1 MTLDEQCRHQVRIM
15 RERMAWWISSIFAAG
30 FVFSA
35 IGLFASLAAFREDGS
50 ITAKL
55 VAFAIFFVLFGW
67 AVVLM
72 LLPIRPRPRIVPYF
86 AAELGAYGGD
96 TMTAF
101 ARGRALYLEITALDA
116 LARSRGVKPLSTF
129 GFAYDHFGQE
139 VHWHPAADGLATA
152 EALRKERNSPAV
164 AQDLEALAR
173 VLRTAAG
180 KDVPFSLVLRVWEKD
195 SMQMVCTRET
205 RQGSFW

>member
-1 MTLDEQCRHQVRIM
+1 MTLEEQCRHQVRIM
-15 RERMAWWISSIFAAG
+15 RERMPWWISWIFVAG
-30 FVFSA
+30 FAFSA
-35 IGLFASLAAFREDGS
+35 VGLFASFAAFREDGS
-50 ITAKL
+50 ITVKL
-55 VAFAIFFVLFGW
+55 VAFTIFFLLFGW
-67 AVVLM
+67 AVLQM

-101 ARGRALYLEITALDA
+101 TRGRGLYLEITTLDA
-116 LARSRGVKPLSTF
+116 LARSHGVKPLSAF

-152 EALRKERNSPAV
+152 EALRQERHSPAV
-164 AQDLEALAR
+164 AQDLEALVR
-173 VLRTAAG
+173 VLHIAAV
-180 KDVPFSLVLRVWEKD
+180 KDVPFSLVLRVWAKD
-195 SMQMVCTRET
+195 SMQIVCTRET

>member
-15 RERMAWWISSIFAAG
+15 RERMPWWISSIFAAG

-35 IGLFASLAAFREDGS
+35 IGLFASFAAFREGGS
-50 ITAKL
+50 VTAKL
-55 VAFAIFFVLFGW
+55 VAFTIFFLLFGW
-67 AVVLM
+67 AVARM

-96 TMTAF
+96 TMVAF
-101 ARGRALYLEITALDA
+101 ARGRGLYLELAALDA
-116 LARSRGVKPLSTF
+116 LAQSRGVKPLSAF
-129 GFAYDHFGQE
+129 GFAYDHFGQQ

-152 EALRKERNSPAV
+152 EALRQAQNSRAV
-164 AQDLEALAR
+164 AQDIEALTR
-173 VLRTAAG
+173 VLRIAAA
-180 KDVPFSLVLRVWEKD
+180 KDVPFSLVLRLWEKD
-195 SMQMVCTRET
+195 SMQIVCTRET

>member
-1 MTLDEQCRHQVRIM
+1 MTLDEQIRHQVRIIH
-15 RERMAWWISSIFAAG
+15 ERMPWWISSIFAAG

-35 IGLFASLAAFREDGS
+35 IGLFASFAAFREDGS

-55 VAFAIFFVLFGW
+55 VAFTIFFLLFGW
-67 AVVLM
+67 AVVRM
-72 LLPIRPRPRIVPYF
+72 LLPFRPKPRIVPYF

-101 ARGRALYLEITALDA
+101 ARGRGLYLEITALDA
-116 LARSRGVKPLSTF
+116 LAHSRGVKPLSTF
-129 GFAYDHFGQE
+129 GFAYDHFEQE
-139 VHWHPAADGLATA
+139 VHWHPAADGLATV
-152 EALRKERNSPAV
+152 EALQQEQNSAAV

-173 VLRTAAG
+173 LLRTAAG
-180 KDVPFSLVLRVWEKD
+180 KDVPFSLVLRLWEKD
-195 SMQMVCTRET
+195 SMQVVCTRET

>member
-1 MTLDEQCRHQVRIM
+1 MTLDEQCRHQVRIV
-15 RERMAWWISSIFAAG
+15 RERMSWWISGIFFSG
-30 FVFSA
+30 FAFSA
-35 IGLFASLAAFREDGS
+35 VGLFASIAAFREDGS
-50 ITAKL
+50 ITARL
-55 VAFAIFFVLFGW
+55 VAFTIFFLLFGW
-67 AVVLM
+67 AVIRI

-101 ARGRALYLEITALDA
+101 ARGRGLYLEITALDA
-116 LARSRGVKPLSTF
+116 LALSLGVKPLSTF
-129 GFAYDHFGQE
+129 GFAYDHFGQQ
-139 VHWHPAADGLATA
+139 VQWHPASDAIATV
-152 EALRKERNSPAV
+152 EALQRGRASPAV

-180 KDVPFSLVLRVWEKD
+180 KDVPFSLVLRLWEKD
-195 SMQMVCTRET
+195 SMQIVCTRET

>member
-1 MTLDEQCRHQVRIM
+1 MTPDG
-15 RERMAWWISSIFAAG
+15 SSGTRPGSCASACPGG
-30 FVFSA
+30 FRRSSLRGSYSPA
-35 IGLFASLAAFREDGS
+35 IGLFASFAAFREDGS

-55 VAFAIFFVLFGW
+55 VAFTIFFLLFGW
-67 AVVLM
+67 AVLQI

-86 AAELGAYGGD
+86 AAELGALGGD

-101 ARGRALYLEITALDA
+101 ARGRGLYLEITALDA
-116 LARSRGVKPLSTF
+116 LAHSRGVKPLSTF

-139 VHWHPAADGLATA
+139 VHWHPASDGLATA
-152 EALRKERNSPAV
+152 EALQQAGSGPAV

-173 VLRTAAG
+173 VLRIAAG
-180 KDVPFSLVLRVWEKD
+180 KDVPFSLVLRLWEKD
-195 SMQMVCTRET
+195 SMQVVCTRET

>member
-1 MTLDEQCRHQVRIM
+1 MS
-15 RERMAWWISSIFAAG
+15 ERMPWWISSIFAAG

-35 IGLFASLAAFREDGS
+35 IGLFASFAAFREDGS

-55 VAFAIFFVLFGW
+55 VAFTVFFLLFSW
-67 AVVLM
+67 AVLRM
-72 LLPIRPRPRIVPYF
+72 LLPIRPRPRIVPHF

-101 ARGRALYLEITALDA
+101 VRGRGLYLEIIALDA
-116 LARSRGVKPLSTF
+116 LAHSRGVKPLSTF

-139 VHWHPAADGLATA
+139 VHWHPAADGLAAA
-152 EALRKERNSPAV
+152 EALLQERNSPAV
-164 AQDLEALAR
+164 AQDLVALAA
-173 VLRTAAG
+173 VLRAAAA
-180 KDVPFSLVLRVWEKD
+180 KDVSFSLVLRLWEKD
-195 SMQMVCTRET
+195 SMQVVCTRET